1 VRLVSIILLCALS
14 KIALAEPAATTRAA
28 NPDEIRR
35 GVVMGENREERA
47 RRVYEGII
55 RKVEPGLVGDVKK
68 LPVYLELFKREFVED
83 PRQFAV
89 ELSAVEH
96 GDKWSVTGYVEFAE
110 HQRSLKEFLKYLS
123 LEAVE
128 DRTELLPTVELAGNE
143 YSVVTSERCFVY
155 DRKEGKSETL
165 TECLRGDAIFVIRDE
180 GKGRVLCHARS
191 GYVGWIDA
199 ERLRRATTDEFD
211 AAINAKPL
219 DPRIDQVIAA
229 AKEMMGVKYVWGGM
243 TREGI
248 DCSGLVN
255 RSYARVGM
263 MLPRDA
269 DQQSLAGTLVATR
282 WHRSAMR
289 KGDVMFF
296 LGRRGTISHT
306 AIYLGDNQ
314 YIEATEP
321 GVKITSLNESDAN
334 YEKKRD
340 EGFAFAKRMIESP

>member
-1 VRLVSIILLCALS
+1 LS
-14 KIALAEPAATTRAA
+14 NISYAQPATTRAV

-89 ELSAVEH
+89 ELSPVEQR
-96 GDKWSVTGYVEFAE
+96 GKWCVTGYVEFAE
-110 HQRSLKEFLKYLS
+110 HQHSLKEFLKYLS
-123 LEAVE
+123 LESVE
-128 DRTELLPTVELAGNE
+128 DRTELLPSVELAGNE
-143 YSVVTSERCFVY
+143 YAIVTAERCFVY
-155 DRKEGKSETL
+155 GRKEGKSETL
-165 TECLRGDAIFVIRDE
+165 TECSRGDAIFVVRDE
-180 GKGRVLCHARS
+180 GKGRILCHARS

-199 ERLRRATTDEFD
+199 ESLHRASTEDFD
-211 AAINAKPL
+211 AAINAKTV

-229 AKEMMGVKYVWGGM
+229 AKELMGVKYVWGGL
-243 TREGI
+243 TKDGV

-255 RSYARVGM
+255 RSFARVGM
-263 MLPRDA
+263 VLPRDA

-296 LGRRGTISHT
+296 LGRRGTVSHT

-321 GVKITSLNESDAN
+321 GVKITSLKAEDQN
-334 YEKKRD
+334 YEKRRD
-340 EGFAFAKRMIESP
+340 EGFAFAKRMIE